1 MPNNEHD
8 AAEPQERTMDKPFA
22 IVDGQLYINEAL
34 ISDNAVGIV
43 RIGVIAFKRSLS
55 PFQA

>member
-22 IVDGQLYINEAL
+22 IVDGQIYINEAL
-34 ISDNAVGIV
+34 IGNNSVALFG
-43 RIGVIAFKRSLS
+43 LE
-55 PFQA
+55 

>member
-1 MPNNEHD
+1 MRNNEHD
-8 AAEPQERTMDKPFA
+8 AAEPQERTMDKSFA

-34 ISDNAVGIV
+34 IGENAVGIV
-43 RIGVIAFKRSLS
+43 RIGVIAFKRSRS

>member
-1 MPNNEHD
+1 
-8 AAEPQERTMDKPFA
+8 MDKPFA